1 MVTTPRNMTN
11 LALIGFMGT
20 GKTTIGRMLAAH
32 LGYDFLDTDHWIEA
46 AAGKSIPDIFAQS
59 GEAHFRALE
68 QQILAELAR
77 RQHTVI
83 ATGGGLPC
91 HADNLERL
99 RQHAYLVC
107 LWASPE
113 TIYERVQHNSHRP
126 LLQHPDPLARIRELL
141 ALREPFYRQADLL
154 ITSEG
159 RPSREVMQ
167 HILHEFLSR
176 RSPGG

>member
-1 MVTTPRNMTN
+1 VTVVRNITN

-20 GKTTIGRMLAAH
+20 GKTTIGRMLASQ

-46 AAGKSIPDIFAQS
+46 AAGKSIPEIFNQA
-59 GEAHFRALE
+59 GEGHFRMLE
-68 QQILAELAR
+68 QQVLTELAR

-91 HADNLERL
+91 YQDNLEKL
-99 RQHAYLVC
+99 RQHSYVVC

-113 TIYERVQHNSHRP
+113 TIFERVRHNTHRP
-126 LLQHPDPLARIRELL
+126 LLQHPDPLSRIRELL

-154 ITSEG
+154 VSSDG
-159 RPSREVMQ
+159 RPSREIVQ
-167 HILHEFLSR
+167 HILHEFQYRKAAS
-176 RSPGG
+176 G

>member
-1 MVTTPRNMTN
+1 MTN

-20 GKTTIGRMLAAH
+20 GKTTIGRLLAAQ
-32 LGYDFLDTDHWIEA
+32 LDYDFLDTDHWIET
-46 AAGKSIPDIFAQS
+46 AAGKSIPDIFSQA

-68 QQILAELAR
+68 QQLVAELAK
-77 RQHTVI
+77 RQRTVI

-91 HADNLERL
+91 QGDNLERL

-113 TIYERVQHNSHRP
+113 TIFERVRHNSHRP
-126 LLQHPDPLARIRELL
+126 LLQHPDPLGRIRELL
-141 ALREPFYRQADLL
+141 AQRESFYRRADLL
-154 ITSEG
+154 ISTDG
-159 RPSREVMQ
+159 RPSREIVQ

-176 RSPGG
+176 RANGA